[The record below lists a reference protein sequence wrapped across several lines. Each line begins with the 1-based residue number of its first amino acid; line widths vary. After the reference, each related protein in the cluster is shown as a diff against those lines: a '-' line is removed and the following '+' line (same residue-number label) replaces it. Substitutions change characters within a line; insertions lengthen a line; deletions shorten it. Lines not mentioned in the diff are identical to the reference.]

1 MTACFSSVATTSVT
15 SRSIDVFYLT
25 CPVAIYPYKHHML
38 RRLFSWV
45 KEPSTSPPVVSETLA
60 IIKSHVS
67 RRKVL
72 RYTDSSSQ
80 TESNLLSRTAT
91 SIETE
96 PLDYSIDMFD
106 TERSPTEKPSETP
119 TDWYGPSRNPLKYG
133 FQTTDSMKFSITFP
147 TQKDNENEK
156 KFGSSIFVFK
166 SSADDAQRIM
176 FGLEKDPAKGTSS
189 LCENK

>member
-1 MTACFSSVATTSVT
+1 M
-15 SRSIDVFYLT
+15 
-25 CPVAIYPYKHHML
+25 
-38 RRLFSWV
+38 

-67 RRKVL
+67 RRKVS

-80 TESNLLSRTAT
+80 TDSNLMSRAAT

-106 TERSPTEKPSETP
+106 TERIPTEQPSEPP
-119 TDWYGPSRNPLKYG
+119 TEWYRPSRNPLKYG
-133 FQTTDSMKFSITFP
+133 FQTTDSMKFSIAFP
-147 TQKDNENEK
+147 TEKDKGAEK
-156 KFGSSIFVFK
+156 KLGSSIFVFK

-176 FGLEKDPAKGTSS
+176 FGLAKDPPNGGTSS